1 MEDMPAL
8 SRKMTMLRYMDVR
21 LYAMVL
27 CLILGLTAALSGF
40 LLERAAAQNYEEE
53 LASPVLFDAS
63 EPERYS
69 YVRLQYLTDSFVE
82 HVKSRNR
89 YYFGFDFMFR
99 PYIISMKG
107 ELPENLKELMEYT
120 YSDGLEEPP
129 APVDV
134 CGFGE
139 PIQSELMGYA
149 RES

>member
-82 HVKSRNR
+82 QDRKS
-89 YYFGFDFMFR
+89 
-99 PYIISMKG
+99 
-107 ELPENLKELMEYT
+107 
-120 YSDGLEEPP
+120 
-129 APVDV
+129 VV
-134 CGFGE
+134 
-139 PIQSELMGYA
+139 
-149 RES
+149 